1 MFEYRTQIRMRN
13 TDATGHLF
21 FSEQF
26 NLALEAFE
34 EFLTSI
40 NRDVDPLLN
49 QMEMPIVHAEADY
62 KKPLQLRDLL
72 KIKVGINRLGNTYFS
87 VLYFLFNIKTQEEV
101 GRVVIVHVCTDSM
114 TKKATPL
121 PLKLRECLAR
131 HLWEK
136 DFLNV
141 ALKEK

>member
-1 MFEYRTQIRMRN
+1 MFEYRTQIRMKN

-34 EFLTSI
+34 EFLF
-40 NRDVDPLLN
+40 NRAMDLD

-62 KKPLQLRDLL
+62 KKPLQLRDSL
-72 KIKVGINRLGNTYFS
+72 KITLGIKHLGNASFS
-87 VLYFLFNIKTQEEV
+87 VSYLLFNLKTQEEV
-101 GRVVIVHVCTDSM
+101 GSVIIVHVCIDSM
-114 TKKATPL
+114 TKKSIPL
-121 PLKLRECLAR
+121 PLKLREYLER

-136 DFLNV
+136 DFLNA
-141 ALKEK
+141 ALEEE

>member
-13 TDATGHLF
+13 TDATGRLF

-40 NRDVDPLLN
+40 NDDVDDLLD
-49 QMEMPIVHAEADY
+49 QVELPIVHAEADY
-62 KKPLQLRDLL
+62 KKSLQLRDSL
-72 KIKVGINRLGNTYFS
+72 KIILGVTRLGNTSFS
-87 VLYFLFNIKTQEEV
+87 VSYFLFNLRTQEKV
-101 GRVVIVHVCTDSM
+101 GSVIIVHVCVDSI
-114 TKKATPL
+114 TKKSMPL
-121 PLKLRECLAR
+121 PLKLRECFER

-136 DFLNV
+136 TS
-141 ALKEK
+141 

>member
-34 EFLTSI
+34 EFLVSI
-40 NRDVDPLLN
+40 NRDEDPLLD
-49 QMEMPIVHAEADY
+49 QMEIPIVHVEVNY
-62 KKPLQLRDLL
+62 KKPLQLRDPL
-72 KIKVGINRLGNTYFS
+72 KIILGINRLCNTSFS
-87 VLYFLFNIKTQEEV
+87 VSYFLFNLRAQEEV
-101 GRVVIVHVCTDSM
+101 GSVVIVHVCIDSI
-114 TKKATPL
+114 TKKSIRL
-121 PLKLRECLAR
+121 PLKLRECLER

-136 DFLNV
+136 DFLN
-141 ALKEK
+141 ASLEEE

>member
-34 EFLTSI
+34 EFLTSV
-40 NRDVDPLLN
+40 NRDVGHLLN
-49 QMEMPIVHAEADY
+49 QIEMPIVHAEADY

-72 KIKVGINRLGNTYFS
+72 KIKLGINRLGNTSFS
-87 VLYFLFNIKTQEEV
+87 ISYFLFNLKTQEEV
-101 GRVVIVHVCTDSM
+101 GSVVIVHVCTDSI
-114 TKKATPL
+114 TKKSISL
-121 PLKLRECLAR
+121 PLQLRECLER

-136 DFLNV
+136 DSLNAAV
-141 ALKEK
+141 KEE